1 MSIVTGGGGR
11 GGCICG
17 IYGVHCSLYVRLP
30 WQPPSG
36 GPVVTTPFAVQASL
50 ETAHGRRSK
59 RRWRVL
65 ASGVRQADPIRKA
78 TRKPLDQMP
87 SVNSPKLTEPEIE
100 SLASGARAKD
110 CFVRQTRSFSSDLR
124 HQDTVVSW
132 DPASLASCVRLPL
145 VGCTVVP

>member
-1 MSIVTGGGGR
+1 MESMAFIARCMSDSRGSLPREGR
-11 GGCICG
+11 L
-17 IYGVHCSLYVRLP
+17 SQRVRSAGQLGDGSRETK
-30 WQPPSG
+30 QA
-36 GPVVTTPFAVQASL
+36 PV
-50 ETAHGRRSK
+50 
-59 RRWRVL
+59 RVL